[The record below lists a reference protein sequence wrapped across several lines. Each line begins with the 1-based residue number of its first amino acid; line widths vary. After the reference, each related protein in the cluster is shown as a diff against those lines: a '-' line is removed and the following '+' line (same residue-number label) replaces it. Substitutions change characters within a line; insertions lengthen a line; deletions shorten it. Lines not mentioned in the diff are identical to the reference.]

1 MNRSGITILSAVIT
15 GIISSVFAQKVV
27 TTRHKLIPAYQVD
40 KITIVTSDT
49 LLNTD
54 NLLYICGYEKALRSS
69 RETIF
74 IHNPTDSVIDHI
86 SLTIQYLD
94 TSGRMIHKR
103 SLSHDVDIPPKETR
117 RYDIPSWDTQ
127 KSYYYIQGDRP
138 RKTATPYDVSIATD
152 TIILHKP

>member
-15 GIISSVFAQKVV
+15 GIISSIFAQKVV
-27 TTRHKLIPAYQVD
+27 TTRHKLIPVYQVD

-138 RKTATPYDVSIATD
+138 RKTATPYNVSIATD

>member
-138 RKTATPYDVSIATD
+138 RKTATPYDVSIAPD

>member
-15 GIISSVFAQKVV
+15 GIFSSIFAQKVV
-27 TTRHKLIPAYQVD
+27 TTRHKLIPVYQVD
-40 KITIVTSDT
+40 KNTFVTSDT